1 MLRILL
7 QMMLLA
13 TILSP
18 AAVLAQN
25 PFLENQG
32 RRTIKAIRFEGHER
46 TRLYVLERELG
57 FSVGDDYDAAAVND
71 AWARLEELPFVAYI
85 EIETE
90 RPRPGE
96 VELDIT
102 VVEEGI
108 FRWQL
113 GLDYSRRLDSRW
125 YGDLRLGTVNA
136 LGRADEL
143 ELRLNAWALRQ
154 ARLRWTN
161 PWILGAARL
170 GVYADVGIFNHEWVY
185 NPAPDA
191 ETTEFAVEA
200 GLWREFGPGFH
211 ASVAGR
217 WRHNELDNIPDPI
230 APAVFLSGSPT
241 GDRSVALEEGS
252 VLATVGFDNRDSQFY
267 PSRGLDASVDLVMA
281 SLSDDF
287 DPWTTLDLSM
297 TAFVPVPW
305 IHTIGGFVTR
315 RITPDRLPW
324 YERTFYGGPED
335 LRGVEFGSQRGDE
348 RLRASVEI
356 RRPLFVVPLR
366 AGRSIGLGVH
376 AFSDWG
382 AAWEHEEDIS
392 DQQFQNSFGLGAHFN
407 FNTYNYRF
415 EWARFGNENFY
426 VFEDHFTF

>member
-7 QMMLLA
+7 PLLLA

-18 AAVLAQN
+18 AVAEAQN

-32 RRTIKAIRFEGHER
+32 RRTIQSISFDGYER
-46 TRLYVLERELG
+46 TKLYVLERELG
-57 FSVGDDYDAAAVND
+57 FAVGDDYDAAAIND
-71 AWARLEELPFVAYI
+71 AWARLEELPFVAYV

-96 VELDIT
+96 VELEIT
-102 VVEEGI
+102 VIEEGV

-125 YGDLRLGTVNA
+125 YGDVRLGTVNA
-136 LGRADEL
+136 MGRADEL
-143 ELRLNAWALRQ
+143 ELQLNAWALRQ
-154 ARLRWTN
+154 ARLRWSN

-170 GVYADVGIFNHEWVY
+170 GVYADVGVFNHAWVY

-191 ETTEFAVEA
+191 ETTEFAIES
-200 GLWREFGPGFH
+200 GLWREFGPGF
-211 ASVAGR
+211 SVSLAGR
-217 WRHNELDNIPDPI
+217 WRHNKLDDIPDPGT
-230 APAVFLSGSPT
+230 AGSFGANVPS
-241 GDRSVALEEGS
+241 GDRSVELDEGS
-252 VLATVGFDNRDSQFY
+252 VLASVGFDNRDSEFY
-267 PSRGLDASVDLVMA
+267 PSRGLDANIKLVMA
-281 SLSDDF
+281 QLSDGY
-287 DPWTTLDLSM
+287 DPWTTVDLSL

-305 IHTIGGFVTR
+305 IHTIGGFVTH
-315 RITPDRLPW
+315 RIAADRLPW

-376 AFSDWG
+376 GFSDWG
-382 AAWEHEEDIS
+382 AAWEYDESMS
-392 DQQFQNSFGLGAHFN
+392 DQKFQNSFGLGAHFN

-415 EWARFGNENFY
+415 EWARFGDENFF